1 MYRTKLDVVN
11 ACIGTMGEAP
21 INALNDEHVYKQ
33 PALSM
38 LEGSK
43 LATLKEGLWFNKEVI
58 RLQPDSNSRFIYI
71 PQDALA
77 VNRSDSHPYT
87 FAQRGRRLYDPI
99 RNRYEWDTAVVVE
112 LVMDLDFEDLPFV
125 AQDAIS
131 LAALLRFQREFD
143 GDQARYS
150 QIDSDRARAAYEL
163 SAQHTREIKPNLLR
177 PIRTAMAVRG
187 ITRYNAPNHVMPNY
201 VPGG

>member
-11 ACIGTMGEAP
+11 ACIATMGEAP

-33 PALSM
+33 PALNM

-43 LATLKEGLWFNKEVI
+43 HAELKEGLWFNKEVI
-58 RLQPDSNSRFIYI
+58 RLTPDSSSRYIYI
-71 PQDALA
+71 PHDTLA
-77 VNRSDSHPYT
+77 VNRSEHHPFT

-99 RNRYEWDTAVVVE
+99 RNRYEWEHPVVVE
-112 LVMDLDFEDLPFV
+112 LITDLDFEDLPYV

-143 GDQARYS
+143 GDQARYQ
-150 QIDSDRARAAYEL
+150 QIDSDRARAAYQL
-163 SAQHTREIKPNLLR
+163 AAQHIREVKPNLLR

-187 ITRYNAPNHVMPNY
+187 ITRYNAPNHVMPAY
-201 VPGG
+201 IPGG